1 MTITGDD
8 VRVLRTRARLTQGQ
22 LATALKVT
30 PQYVGMIER
39 GEREINETLG
49 RAIQSVF
56 GNQELDGRYVPDG
69 RRYAEAK
76 SAVVAAL
83 RRHPD
88 LTLNGFRYHG
98 YREDAFDNFKQEHES
113 RSALFTDDTL
123 AQVATALA
131 WIDAVEITTKPKV
144 GSYGAKHQAERWGRE
159 NGYASYV
166 ANGALLAAAIYR
178 NVPLKPVH
186 GTPNAML
193 GLDPDPAPKPKK
205 GTFYAWLTEQQK
217 RRGAIGDLAKDAARD
232 RTFPMTTSS
241 RPKLRAYLR
250 SEGAGELA
258 IEALDAALREWRA
271 LRA

>member
-49 RAIQSVF
+49 QAIRSVF
-56 GNQELDGRYVPDG
+56 EHQDLDGRYVPDG

-88 LTLNGFRYHG
+88 LTLNGFRYRG
-98 YREDAFDNFKQEHES
+98 YREDAFDSLKHEHES
-113 RSALFTDDTL
+113 RFALLSDDSL

-131 WIDAVEITTKPKV
+131 WIDAVEITAKPKV

-166 ANGALLAAAIYR
+166 ANGALLAAAVYR
-178 NVPLKPVH
+178 DVPLRRVKD
-186 GTPNAML
+186 TPNAML

-205 GTFYAWLTEQQK
+205 GTFYAWLIEQQM
-217 RRGAIGDLAKDAARD
+217 RRGPIGDLAKDAAGD
-232 RTFPMTTSS
+232 LTFPMNTSS
-241 RPKLRAYLR
+241 RPKLRAHIR
-250 SEGAGELA
+250 SHSACVPA
-258 IEALDAALREWRA
+258 IEALDEALREWRA